1 VPCQSEYTST
11 HIVEELDFDGA
22 VIETGY
28 ARAQCK
34 NIEQGVTRL
43 DRVTRSTFGIHPRL
57 LALSIIISTT
67 KGRFLTDLYLNYPES
82 SWRKYV
88 RNFFRTRLRS
98 CHPLA
103 EETSDQTVS
112 FDCFM
117 RSDMQ
122 NSRSRRVR
130 VARNS

>member
-1 VPCQSEYTST
+1 MSATT
-11 HIVEELDFDGA
+11 
-22 VIETGY
+22 
-28 ARAQCK
+28 
-34 NIEQGVTRL
+34 
-43 DRVTRSTFGIHPRL
+43 RVTVLSFGLSQRPLALPTIHKARKSTFPDKLVSHFVQL
-57 LALSIIISTT
+57 
-67 KGRFLTDLYLNYPES
+67 

-103 EETSDQTVS
+103 KETSDRTVS
-112 FDCFM
+112 LDCFM